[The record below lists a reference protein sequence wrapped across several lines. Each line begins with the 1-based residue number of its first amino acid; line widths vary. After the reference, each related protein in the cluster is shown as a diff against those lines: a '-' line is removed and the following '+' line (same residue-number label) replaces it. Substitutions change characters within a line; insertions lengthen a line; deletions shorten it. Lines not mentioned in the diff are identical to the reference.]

1 MATLLLVLVELVVLT
16 LVEVVDKC
24 EVADIVV
31 VFELVSETVGE
42 DDDDAV
48 ALFVEV

>member
-1 MATLLLVLVELVVLT
+1 MSTLLPVLVEFVVLA
-16 LVEVVDKC
+16 LV

-48 ALFVEV
+48 ALFVDV

>member
-1 MATLLLVLVELVVLT
+1 MLVEFVVFA
-16 LVEVVDKC
+16 LVEVADKS

-48 ALFVEV
+48 ALFVDV

>member
-1 MATLLLVLVELVVLT
+1 MLVELVVLT

-31 VFELVSETVGE
+31 FQLFSETVGE